1 LTIGQACRTRCD
13 ATPGYRGRVAVV
25 RRSTARGVSTLGVGL
40 LLLVVVAAGCGW
52 FRSDDVSSKSATTL
66 GDEMRPVPTV
76 PAAGD
81 TVAEDGAEVPPV
93 TELVGDP
100 QPNPDSGDPLPPLPD
115 APVVN
120 ACERLNELATA
131 DVIGTAVGSQV
142 EVESI
147 WDQAC
152 RFTAN
157 AAGSGGGDVVV
168 EIHYVPEA
176 AVDSDWF
183 RRDAIEPVGAVTADA
198 VGIAEFAPPGSDPAD
213 GYTIALISRRQG
225 AVVAVRGTGD
235 DRALAEQVAMIVDGS
250 T

>member
-1 LTIGQACRTRCD
+1 M
-13 ATPGYRGRVAVV
+13 
-25 RRSTARGVSTLGVGL
+25 LGVGL
-40 LLLVVVAAGCGW
+40 LVVMVAGCGW

-66 GDEMRPVPTV
+66 ADEMRPVPTV
-76 PAAGD
+76 PIVGD
-81 TVAEDGAEVPPV
+81 TVVDEAEAPPV

-100 QPNPDSGDPLPPLPD
+100 QPDPDSRDTLPPLPD

-120 ACERLNELATA
+120 VCDRLDELATA
-131 DVIGTAVGSQV
+131 DAIGTAIGSPVDV
-142 EVESI
+142 EAI

-152 RFTAN
+152 RFTAR
-157 AAGSGGGDVVV
+157 SGGADVVAEV
-168 EIHYVPEA
+168 HYVPEA
-176 AVDSDWF
+176 AVESDWF

-198 VGIAEFAPPGSDPAD
+198 VGIAEFVPPGSDPAD

-235 DRALAEQVAMIVDGS
+235 DRALAEQLAMIVDGS

>member
-1 LTIGQACRTRCD
+1 MPPTVLRVT
-13 ATPGYRGRVAVV
+13 GYGGRVAVV
-25 RRSTARGVSTLGVGL
+25 RRSTARRVSTLGIGL

-52 FRSDDVSSKSATTL
+52 FRSDDVASKSATTL
-66 GDEMRPVPTV
+66 ADEMRPVPTV
-76 PAAGD
+76 PVAGD
-81 TVAEDGAEVPPV
+81 TVADSGAEAPPV

-100 QPNPDSGDPLPPLPD
+100 QPDPDSRDTLPPLPD

-120 ACERLNELATA
+120 ACDRLDELATA
-131 DVIGTAVGSQV
+131 DVIGTAIGSRV

-152 RFTAN
+152 RFTTD
-157 AAGSGGGDVVV
+157 AAGSGGGDVVAEV
-168 EIHYVPEA
+168 HYVPEA
-176 AVDSDWF
+176 AVESDWF
-183 RRDAIEPVGAVTADA
+183 RRDGIEPVGAVTADA

-225 AVVAVRGTGD
+225 IVVAVRGTGD
-235 DRALAEQVAMIVDGS
+235 DRALAEQLAMIVDGS

>member
-1 LTIGQACRTRCD
+1 MIVPGSRPRCG
-13 ATPGYRGRVAVV
+13 AHRGYRGRVGVI
-25 RRSTARGVSTLGVGL
+25 RRRGVSTLGVC
-40 LLLVVVAAGCGW
+40 LLVVAAAGCGW
-52 FRSDDVSSKSATTL
+52 FRSDEVTSKSTTTL
-66 GDEMRPVPTV
+66 ADQMRPVPTV
-76 PAAGD
+76 AADGG
-81 TVAEDGAEVPPV
+81 TVADNGADVPPV

-100 QPNPDSGDPLPPLPD
+100 QPNPDSRDTLPPLPD

-120 ACERLNELATA
+120 ACDRLDELGTA
-131 DVIGTAVGSQV
+131 DVIGAAIGSRV

-152 RFTAN
+152 RFTADGTDPDGDP
-157 AAGSGGGDVVV
+157 AGDVVAEV
-168 EIHYVPEA
+168 HYVPES

-198 VGIAEFAPPGSDPAD
+198 VGVAVFAPPGSDPAD

-235 DRALAEQVAMIVDGS
+235 DRALAEQLAMIVDGS

>member
-1 LTIGQACRTRCD
+1 M
-13 ATPGYRGRVAVV
+13 
-25 RRSTARGVSTLGVGL
+25 LGVG
-40 LLLVVVAAGCGW
+40 LLVVVAAGCGW

-66 GDEMRPVPTV
+66 ADEMRPVPTV
-76 PAAGD
+76 PIVGD
-81 TVAEDGAEVPPV
+81 TVVDEAEAPPV

-100 QPNPDSGDPLPPLPD
+100 QPDPDSRDTLPPLPD

-120 ACERLNELATA
+120 ACDRLDELATA
-131 DVIGTAVGSQV
+131 DAIGTAIGSPV
-142 EVESI
+142 EVEAI

-152 RFTAN
+152 RFTAR
-157 AAGSGGGDVVV
+157 SGGADVVAEV
-168 EIHYVPEA
+168 HYVPEA
-176 AVDSDWF
+176 AVESDWF

-198 VGIAEFAPPGSDPAD
+198 VGIAEFVPPGSDPAD

-235 DRALAEQVAMIVDGS
+235 DRALAEQLAMIVDGS

>member
-1 LTIGQACRTRCD
+1 MTITQVCRTRCD

-40 LLLVVVAAGCGW
+40 ILLVVVAAGCGW

-66 GDEMRPVPTV
+66 ADEMRPVPTV

-81 TVAEDGAEVPPV
+81 TAVDDAEAPPV

-100 QPNPDSGDPLPPLPD
+100 QPNPDSGETLPPLPD

-120 ACERLNELATA
+120 ACDRLDELATA
-131 DVIGTAVGSQV
+131 DVIGTAVGSRV

-152 RFTAN
+152 RFTAR
-157 AAGSGGGDVVV
+157 SGERGGEVVAEV
-168 EIHYVPEA
+168 HYVPEA
-176 AVDSDWF
+176 AVESDWF
-183 RRDAIEPVGAVTADA
+183 RRDAIEPVGAVSADA

-235 DRALAEQVAMIVDGS
+235 DRALAEQLAIIVDGS

>member
-1 LTIGQACRTRCD
+1 
-13 ATPGYRGRVAVV
+13 VV
-25 RRSTARGVSTLGVGL
+25 RRNTARGVSTLGVGL

-52 FRSDDVSSKSATTL
+52 FRSDDVSSESATTL
-66 GDEMRPVPTV
+66 ADGMRPVPTV
-76 PAAGD
+76 PVAGD
-81 TVAEDGAEVPPV
+81 TVVDDAGAPPV

-100 QPNPDSGDPLPPLPD
+100 QPDPDSGDTLPPLPD

-120 ACERLNELATA
+120 ACDRLDELATA
-131 DVIGTAVGSQV
+131 DVIGTAIGSRV
-142 EVESI
+142 EVEPI

-152 RFTAN
+152 RFTA
-157 AAGSGGGDVVV
+157 AAGSGGVVVV
-168 EIHYVPEA
+168 EVHYVPEA
-176 AVDSDWF
+176 AVESDWF

-198 VGIAEFAPPGSDPAD
+198 VGVAEFAPPGSDPAD

-235 DRALAEQVAMIVDGS
+235 DRALAEQLAMIVDGS

>member
-1 LTIGQACRTRCD
+1 
-13 ATPGYRGRVAVV
+13 VV

-66 GDEMRPVPTV
+66 ADEMRPVPTV
-76 PAAGD
+76 PAEGD
-81 TVAEDGAEVPPV
+81 TVADNGAEAPPV

-100 QPNPDSGDPLPPLPD
+100 QPDPDSRDTLPPLPD

-120 ACERLNELATA
+120 ACDRLDELATA
-131 DVIGTAVGSQV
+131 DAIGTAIGSRV
-142 EVESI
+142 EVEAI

-152 RFTAN
+152 RFTAR
-157 AAGSGGGDVVV
+157 SGGADIVAEV
-168 EIHYVPEA
+168 HYVPEA
-176 AVDSDWF
+176 AVESDWF
-183 RRDAIEPVGAVTADA
+183 RRDAIEPVGAVTGDA
-198 VGIAEFAPPGSDPAD
+198 VGIAEFVPPGSDPAD

-235 DRALAEQVAMIVDGS
+235 DRALAEQLAMIVDGS

>member
-1 LTIGQACRTRCD
+1 
-13 ATPGYRGRVAVV
+13 VV

-66 GDEMRPVPTV
+66 ADEMRPVPTV
-76 PAAGD
+76 PIVGD
-81 TVAEDGAEVPPV
+81 TAVDEAEAPPV

-100 QPNPDSGDPLPPLPD
+100 QPDPDSRDTLPPLPD

-120 ACERLNELATA
+120 ACDRLDELATA
-131 DVIGTAVGSQV
+131 DAIGTAIGSPV
-142 EVESI
+142 EVEAI

-152 RFTAN
+152 RFTA
-157 AAGSGGGDVVV
+157 GDAVAEV
-168 EIHYVPEA
+168 HYVPEA
-176 AVDSDWF
+176 AVESDWF

-198 VGIAEFAPPGSDPAD
+198 VGIAEFVPPGSDPAD

-235 DRALAEQVAMIVDGS
+235 DRALAEQLAMIVDGS

>member
-1 LTIGQACRTRCD
+1 
-13 ATPGYRGRVAVV
+13 
-25 RRSTARGVSTLGVGL
+25 L

-66 GDEMRPVPTV
+66 ADEMRPVPTV
-76 PAAGD
+76 PVAGD
-81 TVAEDGAEVPPV
+81 TAADNAADVPPV

-100 QPNPDSGDPLPPLPD
+100 QPDPDSRDTLPPLPD

-120 ACERLNELATA
+120 ACDRLDELATA
-131 DVIGTAVGSQV
+131 DAIGTAIGSPVDV
-142 EVESI
+142 EAI

-152 RFTAN
+152 RFTAR
-157 AAGSGGGDVVV
+157 SGGADVVAEV
-168 EIHYVPEA
+168 HYVPEA
-176 AVDSDWF
+176 AVESDWF

-198 VGIAEFAPPGSDPAD
+198 VGIAEFVPPGSDPAD

-235 DRALAEQVAMIVDGS
+235 DRALAEQLAMIVDSS

>member
-1 LTIGQACRTRCD
+1 MTIGQACRTRCD

-52 FRSDDVSSKSATTL
+52 FGSDDVSSKSATTL
-66 GDEMRPVPTV
+66 AGEMRPVPTV

-81 TVAEDGAEVPPV
+81 TVVDDGEAPPV

-100 QPNPDSGDPLPPLPD
+100 QPDPDSGDTLPPLPD

-142 EVESI
+142 EVESM

-152 RFTAN
+152 RFSAN
-157 AAGSGGGDVVV
+157 AAGSGGGDAVV
-168 EIHYVPEA
+168 EVHYVPEA
-176 AVDSDWF
+176 AVNSDWF

-198 VGIAEFAPPGSDPAD
+198 VGIAEFAHPVPAPPTA
-213 GYTIALISRRQG
+213 TRSR
-225 AVVAVRGTGD
+225 
-235 DRALAEQVAMIVDGS
+235 
-250 T
+250 